1 MVTQVPTY
9 SALPRHRHALGRDQ
23 VRSVQRARV
32 LRAAAEAVVDKGYGK
47 VTIGDI
53 VRRAQVSTKTFY
65 ELFDDKESAFLAVY
79 DDLDDLI
86 DQVEVGAGDPR
97 ERLHETLTAALG
109 LLDAEPHLTR
119 MLAIDAMGGGP
130 TILARRNQ
138 ALRKLA
144 ALVAAV
150 LGREPDDMLIM
161 AYLGGT
167 AELVVQHVT
176 GPLPDL
182 AAEVHRFTD
191 ALFFPTS
198 RRPSR

>member
-1 MVTQVPTY
+1 MEPQVPTY
-9 SALPRHRHALGRDQ
+9 SSLPRHRHALGRDQ
-23 VRSVQRARV
+23 VKSVQRVRI
-32 LRAAAEAVVDKGYGK
+32 LRAAAEAVVDRGYGK

-53 VRRAQVSTKTFY
+53 TRRAQVSTKTFY

-86 DQVEVGAGDPR
+86 DQVDLGAGNPR
-97 ERLHETLTAALG
+97 ERLHETLTTALG
-109 LLDAEPHLTR
+109 LLDTEPHLTR
-119 MLAIDAMGGGP
+119 ILAIDAMGGGP

-138 ALRKLA
+138 ALRELA

-150 LGREPDDMLIM
+150 LGRAPDDMLII
-161 AYLGGT
+161 AYLGGM

-176 GPLPDL
+176 GTLPDL

-191 ALFFPTS
+191 ALFFPTT
-198 RRPSR
+198 R

>member
-1 MVTQVPTY
+1 MPTY
-9 SALPRHRHALGRDQ
+9 SSLPRHRHALGRDQ

-65 ELFDDKESAFLAVY
+65 ELFDGKESAFLAVY

-86 DQVEVGAGDPR
+86 DQVDVGAGDPR

-130 TILARRNQ
+130 AILARRNQ
-138 ALRKLA
+138 ALRGLA

-150 LGREPDDMLIM
+150 LGREPDDMLIL

-176 GPLPDL
+176 GSLPDL

-191 ALFFPTS
+191 ALFFPA
-198 RRPSR
+198 R